1 MKNLITKS
9 DVKYIQSL
17 AHKKFREEEGV
28 FVIEGVKMVG
38 ELIDEFPD
46 SIVHLYATQNW
57 VDENRQQELPSIPL
71 SIIDEI
77 ILSKISK
84 LKSPNQ
90 VLAVVKMP
98 IQPSNEKT
106 SSEIILVLDQ
116 IQDPGNLGT
125 IIRTCDW
132 FGIQSIICSLDTVD
146 AYNSKTVQSAKGSLL
161 RINIQY
167 VDLKVYLSSKKGV
180 PVYAAAL
187 EGTSIHK
194 IDVQPPAILVI
205 GNEANGISTD
215 VMAFATQ
222 KVTIPK
228 FGRAESL
235 NAGIATA
242 IILSNLIK

>member
-1 MKNLITKS
+1 
-9 DVKYIQSL
+9 
-17 AHKKFREEEGV
+17 
-28 FVIEGVKMVG
+28 
-38 ELIDEFPD
+38 
-46 SIVHLYATQNW
+46 
-57 VDENRQQELPSIPL
+57 
-71 SIIDEI
+71 
-77 ILSKISK
+77 
-84 LKSPNQ
+84 
-90 VLAVVKMP
+90 
-98 IQPSNEKT
+98 
-106 SSEIILVLDQ
+106 
-116 IQDPGNLGT
+116 
-125 IIRTCDW
+125 
-132 FGIQSIICSLDTVD
+132 
-146 AYNSKTVQSAKGSLL
+146 VQSAKGSLL